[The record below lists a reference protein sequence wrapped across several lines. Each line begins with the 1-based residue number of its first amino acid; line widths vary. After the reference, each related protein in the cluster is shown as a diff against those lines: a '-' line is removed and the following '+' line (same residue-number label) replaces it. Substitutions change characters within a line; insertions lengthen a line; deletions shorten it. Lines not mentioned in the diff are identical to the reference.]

1 MNIVRKL
8 NLMIPWSIL
17 LLHILFSL
25 QGYICA
31 SSISTK
37 VSKNG
42 LNENRQKRALLAA
55 QLEATSPR
63 YFFHEAI
70 NWGESKIKGSC
81 PHECLNGAFCSKT
94 GTCDCQIF
102 QALGTRCQIV
112 PNMGN
117 GRDGICK
124 TWGQYH
130 FETFDGI
137 YYYFPGNCS
146 YIFAKDCG
154 NLEPRYTVWVHNSPK
169 CRGSVYSC
177 YRSISLFFSDQEE
190 IRIYGH
196 EIKKNGFSLTLPQT
210 IGQIFIEKL
219 ADYIL
224 VKTTFGFSLAW
235 DGISAVYLKLSQE
248 HKGKSC
254 GLCGN
259 YNDIQ
264 SDDFIIQQEDYTEDI
279 AMFANSWSVQI
290 PDDTKCVPTP
300 SDFPNPCSSGM
311 PAFEAIFF
319 KCQILL
325 QFPFL
330 SCHEYIDPYLYIASC
345 VNDLCKT
352 DDDETYCRAA
362 TEYAR
367 ACSHAGYPI
376 QDWRDDFPACTD
388 KCDDSFVHRDCI
400 SCCPPTCT
408 FEKQCLGSNLHCL
421 DGCYCADGLI
431 MDNGTCIS
439 LENCPCSFHG
449 LAYSVGSKIEQECT
463 ECVCVGGVWN
473 CTEHDCPVQCSV
485 VGDSHFT
492 TFDGRHYSFI
502 GMCQYI
508 LVKGTGK
515 DKFTITLQKA
525 HCEQNLGLVCL
536 QSITL
541 ILDDDFNKQVTLSR
555 GGQILTS
562 PNQGFN
568 LNGIVEIQTLSSLFI
583 LLKTTFGLKI
593 LFAIDGERIY
603 IQLTSAWKRRTLGL
617 CGTFNGNIRDDFLSP
632 SGMIEGTPQLHANAW
647 RVSTTCFAPVHVP
660 MVDPCNINQQN
671 IGYAAHCDVIHQEL
685 FASCHIYISPGL
697 YYQLCRHDACKCGSA
712 CLCNALAHYTYLCS
726 QRGIT
731 IDFRAQISFCGV
743 VCQKGMLYHHCASF
757 CRRSC
762 VSLAA
767 PEQCNDD
774 CAEGCNCPEGKYYE
788 DTLHFCVP
796 IFHCRCH
803 YRGSVYQ
810 PGELIPTPSGLCQ
823 CSNGTVKCEEPATP
837 STVPACPEGKV
848 YFDCRFPD
856 PELPAGGVNCETTC
870 ANLAMNFTCAPSS
883 PCISGCVCAPGMAEH
898 KGKCYVPESCPCIW
912 KDWEYLSGEV
922 IATPCY
928 TCVCRRGMFNCT
940 YYPCPAVCTIYG
952 DRHYHSFDG
961 LEYDYISDCQVFLI
975 KSADDLDLSVI
986 AQNKKCFDNDIVCSK
1001 SVLISVGDTEIYL
1014 NDTPYKQKRSGFFLE
1029 NKPTYQLWKA
1039 GFYIVIYFPESDI
1052 TILWDKKTTIHIKAG
1067 PQWKNKLSGLCG
1079 NFDKCTSNDM
1089 TTSNNLE
1096 VRNAQVFGDS
1106 WALGQ
1111 CETPSEL
1118 FKPCEAHQNKFPYA
1132 KRECSILYSDVFAPC
1147 RNVIDVTSF
1156 AKNCHE
1162 DTCNCNLGG
1171 DCECLCTSVAAYAY
1185 KCCQEGV
1192 SVHWRSSTIC
1202 SLDCEYYN
1210 EGLGEGPYML
1220 ASYGQSGLIL
1230 GANMTSRSI
1239 FSLPRSSI
1247 HGNLFFN
1254 FMITPGLFK
1263 EKASSLA
1270 LISLESAERPNY
1282 FLYVHDDDTLSL
1294 ELWQANS
1301 AFHRRATFFH
1311 HQGLWIPGYSA
1322 FELYSKKGF
1331 FIIFTDSSVKASKYD
1346 DSEEFKHSSSFSIE
1360 EIQAAVPYR
1369 RMCEWRYEPC
1379 ATPCFKTCSD
1389 PEAQAC
1395 KFLPPVEGCLPYCP
1409 KNMILDEV
1417 TLKCVYPADCIP
1429 LIPTEPALMPPGK
1442 PSLPMFIGPET
1453 ITPSD
1458 FAVSD
1463 MLTPTPGLECEPPQ
1477 FDPVYNCSQY
1487 ICLNMEWHLFN
1498 WSLNC
1503 PKEVEMPDCGFRG
1516 RPVQVNRD
1524 ICCPEWEC
1532 PCRCSMLSELS
1543 IITFDGN
1550 NAALYSMASYILVRI
1565 PGEII
1570 IAHIEKCSTNQNGNS
1585 PKKLTSSGRMYGLC
1599 FKKLNL
1605 TTSIHKI
1612 LVNRAARKVE
1622 VDSIVVPLPF
1632 SSQELSIEDSGTMYV
1647 ITTPA
1652 GLIVKWAHLT
1662 GIIDIH
1668 FGPGFNLSSYTE
1680 GLCGICNED
1689 PDDDLRMQNGTIITN
1704 MEDIELFIE
1713 SWEIEKSF
1721 EVTTRRPVRN
1731 CTEHD
1736 CSHCIELL
1744 NRRVFI
1750 PCHHKVSPQNF
1761 CEKMW
1766 INYTYFWNYECDA
1779 LSAYVTLCN
1788 RFDICIQWRTPD
1800 YCPLSCPEGKEYQPC
1815 VRTCEARTCLNRWFY
1830 GHSSCLSL
1838 REDCVCKNGTILHR
1852 PDSIQCIPEKE
1863 CACTDSEDQPR
1874 TAGEIWNG
1882 GIDECALYKCL
1893 ENGSIIPIEP
1903 DCDEEPSPIC
1913 EREAEV
1919 VLGTVDK
1926 WTCCSKEICGCDMTL
1941 CETAI
1946 PTCTNSQKLVV
1957 GHSPLSCCPQYI
1969 CECDPLKC
1977 PSISIPECREDQ
1989 FVIQV
1994 QQEEP
1999 CCFSPLCVCES
2010 CTKPVPLCTDGEFL
2024 TVDLNTTHFCCPQYY
2039 CVCDPN
2045 LCPVPLLTCAED
2057 MNLVKE
2063 NVSGQCCPTW
2073 RCECNCEKLV
2083 TPTCEVGEFT
2093 AIDHNFQSDC
2103 GCVRYLCEKDD
2114 VCVFQEVSVLHPGQ
2128 SMTKYL
2134 EGDFCYTVECLEEK
2148 DNHTGF
2154 HTLNFTMVNCSKEC
2168 DIHQVYTPSPSDYD
2182 CCGTCK
2188 NVSCKFQM
2196 ENGTSVI
2203 YGEGSTWHYNC
2214 TTYECVKT
2222 DEGTMILNYSM
2233 VCPPFNETECKMNE
2247 GIVKLYNEGCCKICK
2262 REERICQ
2269 KVIIKSIIKKQDCI
2283 SKNPV
2288 NVASCDGK
2296 CPSATI
2302 YNINIE
2308 SHLRFCKCC
2317 RENGVR
2323 NLSVPLYCSGNGTEV
2338 MHTLQEPIDCTCQ
2351 WN

>member
-8 NLMIPWSIL
+8 NFMIPRSIF
-17 LLHILFSL
+17 LLHILLFSF

-31 SSISTK
+31 SSISTRT
-37 VSKNG
+37 SKNEF
-42 LNENRQKRALLAA
+42 NENRQKRALLAA
-55 QLEATSPR
+55 QIEATSQR

-70 NWGESKIKGSC
+70 DWGESKIKGSC
-81 PHECLNGAFCSKT
+81 PYECLNGAFCSKT

-112 PNMGN
+112 PNMGS

-154 NLEPRYTVWVHNSPK
+154 DLEPRYTVWVHNSPK
-169 CRGSVYSC
+169 CFGSVYSC
-177 YRSISLFFSDQEE
+177 YRAISLFFSNQEE

-196 EIKKNGFSLTLPQT
+196 EIKKDGISLTLPQT
-210 IGQIFIEKL
+210 IGQVFIEKL

-235 DGISAVYLKLSQE
+235 DGISGIYLKLSEE

-290 PDDTKCVPTP
+290 PDDSKCIPTP
-300 SDFPNPCSSGM
+300 SDFPNPCSSGI

-352 DDDETYCRAA
+352 HDDETYCRAA

-376 QDWRDDFPACTD
+376 QDWREDFPACTD

-421 DGCYCADGLI
+421 DGCYCPDGLI
-431 MDNGTCIS
+431 MDNGTCVS
-439 LENCPCSFHG
+439 LENCPCNFHG
-449 LAYSVGSKIEQECT
+449 LSYSVGSKIEQECT

-525 HCEQNLGLVCL
+525 PCEQNLGLVCL
-536 QSITL
+536 QSTTL
-541 ILDDDFNKQVTLSR
+541 ILDDDFSKQVTLSR

-562 PNQGFN
+562 PNQRFN

-603 IQLTSAWKRRTLGL
+603 IQLTSAWRRRTLGL

-647 RVSTTCFAPVHVP
+647 RVSSTCFAPVHVP

-685 FASCHIYISPGL
+685 FASCHIYVSPGL

-712 CLCNALAHYTYLCS
+712 CLCNALAHYAYLCG
-726 QRGIT
+726 QRGIR
-731 IDFRAQISFCGV
+731 IDFRAQISFCAV
-743 VCQKGMLYHHCASF
+743 VCQKGMLYHHCSSF

-762 VSLAA
+762 TSLSA
-767 PEQCNDD
+767 PEQCNDE
-774 CAEGCNCPEGKYYE
+774 CAEGCNCPEGKFYE
-788 DTLHFCVP
+788 ETLNFCVP
-796 IFHCRCH
+796 IYHCRCH
-803 YRGSVYQ
+803 YRGSTYQ
-810 PGELIPTPSGLCQ
+810 PGELIPTPLGLCQ
-823 CSNGTVKCEEPATP
+823 CSNGTVKCDELATP
-837 STVPACPEGKV
+837 SPVPACPEGKQ

-856 PELPAGGVNCETTC
+856 PALPAGGVNCETTC

-928 TCVCRRGMFNCT
+928 TCICRRGMFNCT
-940 YYPCPAVCTIYG
+940 YYPCPAMCTIYG

-975 KSADDLDLSVI
+975 KSTDDSDISVI

-1001 SVLISVGDTEIYL
+1001 SVLISVGDSEIFL
-1014 NDTPYKQKRSGFFLE
+1014 NDTPYKQKLSGFFLE
-1029 NKPTYQLWKA
+1029 DNPTYQLWKA
-1039 GFYIVIYFPESDI
+1039 GYYIVVYFPEEDI
-1052 TILWDKKTTIHIKAG
+1052 TVLWDTKTTIHIKVG

-1111 CETPSEL
+1111 CEEPSEIM
-1118 FKPCEAHQNKFPYA
+1118 KPCEAHQNKFPYA
-1132 KRECSILYSDVFAPC
+1132 KKECSILYSDVFAPC

-1171 DCECLCTSVAAYAY
+1171 DCECLCTSIAAYAY
-1185 KCCQEGV
+1185 TCCQEGV
-1192 SVHWRSSTIC
+1192 AIHWRSPARC
-1202 SLDCEYYN
+1202 PLDCEYYN

-1220 ASYGQSGLIL
+1220 ASYGQSGLVL

-1239 FSLPRSSI
+1239 FSLPRSGV
-1247 HGNLFFN
+1247 HGNLIFS

-1263 EKASSLA
+1263 EKTSSVA
-1270 LISLESAERPNY
+1270 LVSLESAERPNY
-1282 FLYVHDDDTLSL
+1282 FLYVRDNDILSL

-1301 AFHRRATFFH
+1301 AFHQRATFFH
-1311 HQGLWIPGYSA
+1311 HQSLWIPDYST

-1331 FIIFTDSSVKASKYD
+1331 FIIFTDSTVKASKYD
-1346 DSEEFKHSSSFSIE
+1346 DSEEFKQSSSFNIE

-1389 PEAQAC
+1389 PEALAC

-1409 KNMILDEV
+1409 KSMILDEV
-1417 TLKCVYPADCIP
+1417 TLKCVYPGDCIP
-1429 LIPTEPALMPPGK
+1429 VSPTEPALMTPGK
-1442 PSLPMFIGPET
+1442 LSVPMFSGPEM

-1458 FAVSD
+1458 VTLFD
-1463 MLTPTPGLECEPPQ
+1463 IKPTTGLECEPQQ

-1487 ICLNMEWHLFN
+1487 ICLNMEWTLYN

-1503 PKEVEMPDCGFRG
+1503 PKALEMPDCGFRG
-1516 RPVQVNRD
+1516 RPVQVNAD

-1570 IAHIEKCSTNQNGNS
+1570 VVHIEKCSMNQNGNS
-1585 PKKLTSSGRMYGLC
+1585 FKKLASSGRIAGLC
-1599 FKKLNL
+1599 SKKLNV
-1605 TTSIHKI
+1605 TTSVHKI
-1612 LVNRAARKVE
+1612 LVNRLARKVE
-1622 VDSIVVPLPF
+1622 VDSVVVPLPF
-1632 SSQELSIEDSGTMYV
+1632 SSEELSIEDSGAMYV

-1652 GLIVKWAHLT
+1652 GLVIKWTHLT
-1662 GIIDIH
+1662 GIIDVH
-1668 FGPGFNLSSYTE
+1668 FSFRFNLSSYTE
-1680 GLCGICNED
+1680 GLCGICNKD

-1704 MEDIELFIE
+1704 MEDIGLFIE
-1713 SWEIEKSF
+1713 SWEIKKTF
-1721 EVTTRRPVRN
+1721 EVTMRRPVRN

-1744 NRRVFI
+1744 NREAFI
-1750 PCHHKVSPQNF
+1750 PCHEKVSPKDF

-1766 INYTYFWNYECDA
+1766 INYTYFWKYECDA
-1779 LSAYVTLCN
+1779 LSAYVALCN
-1788 RFDICIQWRTPD
+1788 KFDICIQWRTPD
-1800 YCPLSCPEGKEYQPC
+1800 YCSLSCPEGKEYEPC
-1815 VRTCEARTCLNRWFY
+1815 VRPCEARTCLNKWLY
-1830 GHSSCLSL
+1830 GHAPCFNL

-1852 PDSIQCIPEKE
+1852 PDKTQCIPEKE
-1863 CACTDSEDQPR
+1863 CACTDSEDQPH
-1874 TAGEIWNG
+1874 TAGEIWNAG
-1882 GIDECALYKCL
+1882 VDECALYKCL
-1893 ENGSIIPIEP
+1893 EDGSIIPIEP
-1903 DCDEEPSPIC
+1903 DCEEEPSPIC

-1919 VLGTVDK
+1919 VLGIIDK
-1926 WTCCSKEICGCDMTL
+1926 LTCCTKEVCGCDITL
-1941 CETAI
+1941 CDTTI
-1946 PTCTNSQKLVV
+1946 PTCTNSQKLTV
-1957 GHSPLSCCPQYI
+1957 GYSPLSCCPQYK
-1969 CECDPLKC
+1969 CECDPVKC
-1977 PSISIPECREDQ
+1977 PNISIPGCREDQ
-1989 FVIQV
+1989 FMIQV

-1999 CCFSPLCVCES
+1999 CCFSPFCVCES
-2010 CTKPVPLCTDGEFL
+2010 CPEPVPLCMDGEFL

-2039 CVCDPN
+2039 CVCEPN
-2045 LCPVPLLTCAED
+2045 LCPIPLLNCAED
-2057 MNLVKE
+2057 MNLVEE

-2073 RCECNCEKLV
+2073 RCECNCGNLV
-2083 TPTCEVGEFT
+2083 VPTCEVGEFT
-2093 AIDHNFQSDC
+2093 TVDQNFQSDC
-2103 GCVRYLCEKDD
+2103 GCVQYLCEKDD
-2114 VCVFQEVSVLHPGQ
+2114 VCVFQEVSVLDPGP
-2128 SMTKYL
+2128 SMIKYL
-2134 EGDFCYTVECLEEK
+2134 EGDFCYKLECLEEK
-2148 DNHTGF
+2148 DNSTGF
-2154 HTLNFTMVNCSKEC
+2154 HTLNFTMVNCSKTC
-2168 DIHQVYTPSPSDYD
+2168 DVHQVYTPSPSDYD

-2188 NVSCKFQM
+2188 NVSCKFHM

-2203 YGEGSTWHYNC
+2203 YVEGSTWNYNC

-2222 DEGTMILNYSM
+2222 DEGAMILNYST

-2247 GIVKLYNEGCCKICK
+2247 GIVKIYNEGCCKICK

-2269 KVIIKSIIKKQDCI
+2269 KLIIKSIIRKQDCVSQSSI
-2283 SKNPV
+2283 

-2296 CPSATI
+2296 CPSAAI
-2302 YNINIE
+2302 YNINVE

-2323 NLSVPLYCSGNGTEV
+2323 NLTVPLYCSGNRTEI
-2338 MHTLQEPIDCTCQ
+2338 MYTLQEPIDCTCQ

>member
-1 MNIVRKL
+1 MR
-8 NLMIPWSIL
+8 PWSIF
-17 LLHILFSL
+17 LLHIFLFSL
-25 QGYICA
+25 QEYICA
-31 SSISTK
+31 SSILTRT
-37 VSKNG
+37 SKNEF
-42 LNENRQKRALLAA
+42 NENRQKRALLAA
-55 QLEATSPR
+55 QMEATSPR

-81 PHECLNGAFCSKT
+81 PYECLNGAFCSKM

-112 PNMGN
+112 PNMGS

-154 NLEPRYTVWVHNSPK
+154 DLEPRYTVWVHNSPR
-169 CRGSVYSC
+169 CFGSVYSC
-177 YRSISLFFSDQEE
+177 YRAISLFFSNQEE

-196 EIKKNGFSLTLPQT
+196 EIKKNGISLTLPQT
-210 IGQIFIEKL
+210 IGQVFIEKL

-235 DGISAVYLKLSQE
+235 DGISGIYLKLSEE

-279 AMFANSWSVQI
+279 AMFGNSWSVQT
-290 PDDTKCVPTP
+290 PDDSKCVPTP

-352 DDDETYCRAA
+352 HDDETYCRAA

-376 QDWRDDFPACTD
+376 QDWREDFPACTD

-400 SCCPPTCT
+400 SCCPPTCM

-421 DGCYCADGLI
+421 DGCYCPDGLI

-439 LENCPCSFHG
+439 LESCPCTFHG

-515 DKFTITLQKA
+515 DRFTITLQKGP
-525 HCEQNLGLVCL
+525 CEQNLGLVCL

-541 ILDDDFNKQVTLSR
+541 ILDDDFSKQVTLSR

-647 RVSTTCFAPVHVP
+647 RVSSTCFAPVHVP

-685 FASCHIYISPGL
+685 FASCHIYVSPGL

-712 CLCNALAHYTYLCS
+712 CLCNALAHYAYLCG
-726 QRGIT
+726 QRGVP
-731 IDFRAQISFCGV
+731 IDFRAQVSFCAV
-743 VCQKGMLYHHCASF
+743 VCQKGMLYHHCSSF

-762 VSLAA
+762 ASLSA

-774 CAEGCNCPEGKYYE
+774 CAEGCNCPEGKFYE
-788 DTLHFCVP
+788 ETLNFCVP
-796 IFHCRCH
+796 IYHCRCH

-810 PGELIPTPSGLCQ
+810 PGELIPTPLGLCQ
-823 CSNGTVKCEEPATP
+823 CSNGTVKCDELATP
-837 STVPACPEGKV
+837 SPVHVCPEGKQ

-975 KSADDLDLSVI
+975 KSTDDSDISVI

-1014 NDTPYKQKRSGFFLE
+1014 NDTPYKKKRSAFFLE
-1029 NKPTYQLWKA
+1029 DNPTYQLWKA
-1039 GFYIVIYFPESDI
+1039 GYYIVVYFPEEDI
-1052 TILWDKKTTIHIKAG
+1052 TILWDTKTTIHIKVG
-1067 PQWKNKLSGLCG
+1067 PQWKNKVSGLCG

-1111 CETPSEL
+1111 CEDPSEIM
-1118 FKPCEAHQNKFPYA
+1118 KPCEAHQNKFPYA
-1132 KRECSILYSDVFAPC
+1132 KKECSILYSDIFAPC

-1171 DCECLCTSVAAYAY
+1171 DCECLCTSIAAYAHT
-1185 KCCQEGV
+1185 CCQEGV
-1192 SVHWRSSTIC
+1192 AIHWRSSTHC
-1202 SLDCEYYN
+1202 ALDCEYYN

-1220 ASYGQSGLIL
+1220 ASYGQSDLVL

-1239 FSLPRSSI
+1239 FSLPRSSS
-1247 HGNLFFN
+1247 HGNLVFS

-1263 EKASSLA
+1263 EKTPSLA
-1270 LISLESAERPNY
+1270 LVSLESAERPNY
-1282 FLYVHDDDTLSL
+1282 FLYVRDNDTLSL
-1294 ELWQANS
+1294 ELWSANL
-1301 AFHRRATFFH
+1301 AFHQRATFFH
-1311 HQGLWIPGYSA
+1311 HQSLWIPGYSA

-1331 FIIFTDSSVKASKYD
+1331 FIIFTDSTVKASKYD
-1346 DSEEFKHSSSFSIE
+1346 DSEEFKQSSSFSIE

-1389 PEAQAC
+1389 PEALAC

-1409 KNMILDEV
+1409 KNMILDE
-1417 TLKCVYPADCIP
+1417 TTFKCVYPGDCIP
-1429 LIPTEPALMPPGK
+1429 VSPTEPALISP
-1442 PSLPMFIGPET
+1442 GPEM
-1453 ITPSD
+1453 ITPSEVTLFD
-1458 FAVSD
+1458 I
-1463 MLTPTPGLECEPPQ
+1463 TPTTGLECEPLQ

-1487 ICLNMEWHLFN
+1487 ICLNMEWTLYN

-1503 PKEVEMPDCGFRG
+1503 PKVLEMPDCGFRG
-1516 RPVQVNRD
+1516 RPVQVNTD
-1524 ICCPEWEC
+1524 VCCPEWEC

-1543 IITFDGN
+1543 ILTFDGN

-1570 IAHIEKCSTNQNGNS
+1570 VVHIEKCPMNQHGNS
-1585 PKKLTSSGRMYGLC
+1585 LKKLASSGRVTGLC
-1599 FKKLNL
+1599 SKKLDVS
-1605 TTSIHKI
+1605 TSVHKI
-1612 LVNRAARKVE
+1612 LVNRLARKVE
-1622 VDSIVVPLPF
+1622 VDSVVVPLPF
-1632 SSQELSIEDSGTMYV
+1632 LSEELSIEDSGAMYV

-1652 GLIVKWAHLT
+1652 GLIIKWAHLT

-1668 FGPGFNLSSYTE
+1668 FSFRFNLSSHTE

-1704 MEDIELFIE
+1704 MEDIGLFIE
-1713 SWEIEKSF
+1713 SWEIEKTF
-1721 EVTTRRPVRN
+1721 EVTMRRPVRN

-1744 NRRVFI
+1744 NRDAFI
-1750 PCHHKVSPQNF
+1750 PCHEKVSPKDF

-1766 INYTYFWNYECDA
+1766 INYTYFWKYECDA
-1779 LSAYVTLCN
+1779 LSAYVSLCN
-1788 RFDICIQWRTPD
+1788 KFDICIQWRTPD
-1800 YCPLSCPEGKEYQPC
+1800 YCSLSCPEGKEYHPC
-1815 VRTCEARTCLNRWFY
+1815 VSPCEARTCLNKWLY
-1830 GHSSCLSL
+1830 GHSPCLNL
-1838 REDCVCKNGTILHR
+1838 REDCVCKNGTVLHR
-1852 PDSIQCIPEKE
+1852 SDKTQCIPETE
-1863 CACTDSEDQPR
+1863 CACTDSEDHPPHCWGR
-1874 TAGEIWNG
+1874 FGNG

-1893 ENGSIIPIEP
+1893 ENGTIIPIEP
-1903 DCDEEPSPIC
+1903 DCEEEPTPIC

-1919 VLGTVDK
+1919 VMGIIDK
-1926 WTCCSKEICGCDMTL
+1926 LTCCAKEVCG
-1941 CETAI
+1941 
-1946 PTCTNSQKLVV
+1946 
-1957 GHSPLSCCPQYI
+1957 
-1969 CECDPLKC
+1969 
-1977 PSISIPECREDQ
+1977 
-1989 FVIQV
+1989 
-1994 QQEEP
+1994 
-1999 CCFSPLCVCES
+1999 
-2010 CTKPVPLCTDGEFL
+2010 
-2024 TVDLNTTHFCCPQYY
+2024 
-2039 CVCDPN
+2039 
-2045 LCPVPLLTCAED
+2045 
-2057 MNLVKE
+2057 
-2063 NVSGQCCPTW
+2063 
-2073 RCECNCEKLV
+2073 
-2083 TPTCEVGEFT
+2083 GEFT
-2093 AIDHNFQSDC
+2093 TVDQNFQSDC
-2103 GCVRYLCEKDD
+2103 GCVQYLCEKDD
-2114 VCVFQEVSVLHPGQ
+2114 VCVFQDVSVLNPGQ
-2128 SMTKYL
+2128 SMIKYL
-2134 EGDFCYTVECLEEK
+2134 EGNFCYTIECLEEK
-2148 DNHTGF
+2148 DNDTGF
-2154 HTLNFTMVNCSKEC
+2154 HTVNFTMVNCSKTC
-2168 DIHQVYTPSPSDYD
+2168 DVHQVYTPSPSDYD

-2188 NVSCKFQM
+2188 NVSCKFHM

-2203 YGEGSTWHYNC
+2203 YAEGSSWNYNC

-2222 DEGTMILNYSM
+2222 DEGAMILNYSM

-2269 KVIIKSIIKKQDCI
+2269 KVIIRSVIRKQDCVSQSSI
-2283 SKNPV
+2283 

-2302 YNINIE
+2302 YNINVE

-2323 NLSVPLYCSGNGTEV
+2323 NLTIPLYCSGNGTEI
-2338 MHTLQEPIDCTCQ
+2338 MYTLQEPIDCTCQ